1 VKFEVT
7 PLSLC
12 RLITKTQ
19 RISLLPQLRDPVRSC
34 VLIFVRTNN
43 KEVIQMRAMPD
54 EEMERT
60 AIDSRKQELE
70 QRLAVI
76 EAKARML
83 AQQHGRLAAGIAL
96 GAVAAFGIG
105 MMVFRRRQKK
115 SMVRRMRSS
124 IPDAAWDLPEE
135 LIAQLKKPLQRVAKA
150 R

>member
-1 VKFEVT
+1 
-7 PLSLC
+7 
-12 RLITKTQ
+12 
-19 RISLLPQLRDPVRSC
+19 
-34 VLIFVRTNN
+34 
-43 KEVIQMRAMPD
+43 MRAMPD
-54 EEMERT
+54 EDLERT
-60 AIDSRKQELE
+60 AIDSRRQELD

-115 SMVRRMRSS
+115 SMMSRMRSS

-135 LIAQLKKPLQRVAKA
+135 LIAQLKKPLQRAAKA